1 MVNPLVSTLDLHRRV
16 APSLCHNCCYRCH
29 LGIGN
34 EKMNS
39 QYDKPKRER
48 WRQLDAGDAGR
59 IAIVSFG
66 SFGLSMTILVCMG
79 FQPGWANGWPV
90 SKHVVFASFV
100 TAMLVVGVVSLV
112 TTVLVMLCFAF
123 GRYAKRPYVG
133 WSSFFLVLLL
143 LLTVI
148 AASIPGAYAIVHA
161 AIAQDWR

>member
-1 MVNPLVSTLDLHRRV
+1 
-16 APSLCHNCCYRCH
+16 
-29 LGIGN
+29 
-34 EKMNS
+34 
-39 QYDKPKRER
+39 
-48 WRQLDAGDAGR
+48 
-59 IAIVSFG
+59 
-66 SFGLSMTILVCMG
+66 MTILVCMG

-123 GRYAKRPYVG
+123 GRFAKRPYVG